1 MRVHNIFSFCWV
13 WFQHEKELQNKNARL
28 QSFFK
33 YYNHNNGQIG
43 WEWIFFCTKCNSENI
58 FQTNLVTVDPSDLF
72 FSVRTG
78 GEFSL
83 GSKFIPHWHIF
94 KDSYCKIKQTKTVV
108 FINFCWW
115 WKYWPQKLK
124 NIKKT
129 IILVNNKIDLSESIN
144 LPPKFRKNKGICIE
158 LRISSVKTFS
168 GVSPW
173 GEYA

>member
-1 MRVHNIFSFCWV
+1 MTMGGGSFLVFFSSVDESPNIFSFCWV

-78 GEFSL
+78 EEFSL
-83 GSKFIPHWHIF
+83 GSKFIPHWPFLNTAIVRANKKTLCF
-94 KDSYCKIKQTKTVV
+94 FQFLLLVKILATKIK
-108 FINFCWW
+108 
-115 WKYWPQKLK
+115 
-124 NIKKT
+124 KK
-129 IILVNNKIDLSESIN
+129 
-144 LPPKFRKNKGICIE
+144 
-158 LRISSVKTFS
+158 
-168 GVSPW
+168 
-173 GEYA
+173 